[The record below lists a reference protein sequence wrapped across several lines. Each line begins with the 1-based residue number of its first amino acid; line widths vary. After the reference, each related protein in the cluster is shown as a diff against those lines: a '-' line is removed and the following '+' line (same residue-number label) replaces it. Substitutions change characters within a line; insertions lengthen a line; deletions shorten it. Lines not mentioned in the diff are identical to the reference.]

1 MSSAAT
7 FRAQQRVLLRRAASL
22 LNCVAAA
29 ASPCCCTAGLD
40 KTQRALSPIGR
51 QQDPLLARCKVLGTV
66 ALTSAGVVA
75 CPLMQTCRGAERES
89 FETHWQL
96 LGVFTGPEHT

>member
-7 FRAQQRVLLRRAASL
+7 FRAQQRVLLHRAASL

-29 ASPCCCTAGLD
+29 ASLLPVPAAALRALTSL
-40 KTQRALSPIGR
+40 KRALSPIGR

-89 FETHWQL
+89 FET
-96 LGVFTGPEHT
+96 